1 MFKDL
6 GQLWIASDST
16 LVLRLPNVRL
26 PNVCQAPD
34 IRIFADQLRQ
44 LQGTDGMYDESQVA
58 WSVNLVMPDLW
69 MLGLVAD
76 PKRYRKY
83 INRISC

>member
-16 LVLRLPNVRL
+16 LVLRLPNV
-26 PNVCQAPD
+26 CQAPE
-34 IRIFADQLRQ
+34 IRIFADQLLQ